1 MTHSN
6 ITRRGTIAGI
16 AAGVGLAS
24 ATVSGDFVRSARA
37 QSARKTF
44 VLVHGTFCGGWA
56 WRRVSDHLEKNGHK
70 VFAPT
75 LTGLGERS
83 HLLSKDINL
92 DTHITDIVN
101 VIKWESLE
109 DPRSSF
115 LRWLDRLWR
124 PRADR
129 QSSLF
134 DRLARRVHAK
144 RWAKAA
150 RLYQ

>member
-6 ITRRGTIAGI
+6 ITRRSTIAGI

-37 QSARKTF
+37 QSTRKTF

-56 WRRVSDHLEKNGHK
+56 WRRVSDRLEKNGHK

-83 HLLSKDINL
+83 HLLSKDINWIP
-92 DTHITDIVN
+92 TSQT
-101 VIKWESLE
+101 
-109 DPRSSF
+109 SSMF
-115 LRWLDRLWR
+115 SNGRALRMF
-124 PRADR
+124 A
-129 QSSLF
+129 S
-134 DRLARRVHAK
+134 
-144 RWAKAA
+144 
-150 RLYQ
+150 